1 MEIYSVSY
9 FFIGAFACT
18 IGAIPFGLVNLSVVE
33 ATLKINASRA
43 MNIAH
48 GASVVEVLFALVSL
62 LAGVWLSRYLSG
74 SIITKFI
81 VFTVL
86 LFFGIWFWFKKNNI
100 AIKSNKESSMGFFK
114 GILLNLLSVQVL
126 LFWLFTFAVLSAK
139 HLLPSTLI
147 QILLFIS
154 GVWLAKMI
162 VLRLYAFL
170 AVKVVSRATAL
181 SSNINRI
188 IGAVLVSVS
197 FIQLIK
203 I

>member
-1 MEIYSVSY
+1 MEIYPVTY
-9 FFIGAFACT
+9 FFIGALACT

-33 ATLKINASRA
+33 VTLKINASRA

-48 GASVVEVLFALVSL
+48 GASVVEVLFALASL
-62 LAGVWLSRYLSG
+62 LAGAWLSRYLNG
-74 SIITKFI
+74 SVLIKFFI
-81 VFTVL
+81 FTIL
-86 LFFGIWFWFKKNNI
+86 LFFGGCFWFKKNNTSV
-100 AIKSNKESSMGFFK
+100 KSEQKGSKGFFK
-114 GILLNLLSVQVL
+114 GMMLNLLSVQVL
-126 LFWLFTFAVLSAK
+126 LFWLLTVTILSAK
-139 HLLPSTLI
+139 QLLPSTLI

-162 VLRLYAFL
+162 VLKLYAYL
-170 AVKVVSRATAL
+170 AVKVVSRANAL

-197 FIQLIK
+197 IIQLIK

>member
-1 MEIYSVSY
+1 MEIYLFIY
-9 FFIGAFACT
+9 LFIGAFACT

-33 ATLKINASRA
+33 STLKKNTRRA
-43 MNIAH
+43 MNIAQ
-48 GASVVEVLFALVSL
+48 GASLVEVLFALASL
-62 LAGVWLSRYLSG
+62 LAGAWLSRYLNG
-74 SIITKFI
+74 SILTKFM

-86 LFFGIWFWFKKNNI
+86 LFFGIWFWFKKNNS

-181 SSNINRI
+181 SSNINRV
-188 IGAVLVSVS
+188 IGVILATVS
-197 FIQLIK
+197 ILQLIK

>member
-1 MEIYSVSY
+1 MEKYSFTY

-33 ATLKINASRA
+33 STLKTNTRRA

-48 GASVVEVLFALVSL
+48 GASLVEVLFALASI
-62 LAGVWLSRYLSG
+62 LAGAWLSHYLSG
-74 SIITKFI
+74 SIHLKYI
-81 VFTVL
+81 VFAVL
-86 LFFGIWFWFKKNNI
+86 LFFGIWFWFKKNT
-100 AIKSNKESSMGFFK
+100 AIKSNKDSSMGFFK

-126 LFWLFTFAVLSAK
+126 LFWLFTVTILSAK
-139 HLLPSTLI
+139 QLLPSTLI

-154 GVWLAKMI
+154 GVWLAKMS
-162 VLRLYAFL
+162 VLKLYAFL
-170 AVKVVSRATAL
+170 AVKVVSRATTL

-197 FIQLIK
+197 ILQLIK